1 MLIPISDDNQY
12 FTNLSTTI
20 YSNDNSTND
29 TSYSIPANTF
39 PTSFLIIL
47 ILSVL
52 CLFGVCFMMFGP
64 LQRSQAYKNV
74 ENFTF
79 GHNPIFNIDHR
90 EQSSTP
96 RYDDSMEFLNI

>member
-1 MLIPISDDNQY
+1 
-12 FTNLSTTI
+12 
-20 YSNDNSTND
+20 
-29 TSYSIPANTF
+29 
-39 PTSFLIIL
+39 
-47 ILSVL
+47 
-52 CLFGVCFMMFGP
+52 MMFGP